1 MTTMTRTRPRGGC
14 SMSQS
19 PDADPRSDLENAL
32 TQIAGVADVLM
43 ELGVKD
49 EVAAYLGG
57 QLKDHYHAALDAFS
71 RIYGLGKY
79 KSEPQP

>member
-1 MTTMTRTRPRGGC
+1 
-14 SMSQS
+14 MSQS
-19 PDADPRSDLENAL
+19 SEPDAQGDLESAL

-57 QLKDHYHAALDAFS
+57 QLKDHYDTALDAFS

-79 KSEPQP
+79 KSEPKP

>member
-1 MTTMTRTRPRGGC
+1 
-14 SMSQS
+14 MSQS
-19 PDADPRSDLENAL
+19 PDADPRSDLETAL
-32 TQIAGVADVLM
+32 TQIFGVAEVLM

-57 QLKDHYHAALDAFS
+57 QLKEHCDAATDAFH
-71 RIYGLGKY
+71 RIYGLDKC

>member
-1 MTTMTRTRPRGGC
+1 
-14 SMSQS
+14 MSKS
-19 PDADPRSDLENAL
+19 SEPDAQNDLENAL
-32 TQIAGVADVLM
+32 TQIGGVAEVLM

-49 EVAAYLGG
+49 EVAAYLGA
-57 QLKDHYHAALDAFS
+57 QLKDHYDAALDAFS

>member
-1 MTTMTRTRPRGGC
+1 
-14 SMSQS
+14 MSRS
-19 PDADPRSDLENAL
+19 PDPDARGDLESAL
-32 TQIAGVADVLM
+32 TQIAGVAEVLI

-49 EVAAYLGG
+49 EVAAYLGA
-57 QLKDHYHAALDAFS
+57 QLKDHYDAALDAFS

>member
-1 MTTMTRTRPRGGC
+1 
-14 SMSQS
+14 MSQS
-19 PDADPRSDLENAL
+19 SEPDAQGDLESAL

-49 EVAAYLGG
+49 EVAAYLGS
-57 QLKDHYHAALDAFS
+57 QLKDHYDAALDAFS

-79 KSEPQP
+79 QSEPQP

>member
-1 MTTMTRTRPRGGC
+1 
-14 SMSQS
+14 MSQS
-19 PDADPRSDLENAL
+19 SEPAARDDLESAL

-49 EVAAYLGG
+49 EVAAYLGS
-57 QLKDHYHAALDAFS
+57 QLKDHYDAALDAFS
-71 RIYGLGKY
+71 RIYGLGEY

>member
-1 MTTMTRTRPRGGC
+1 MN
-14 SMSQS
+14 QL
-19 PDADPRSDLENAL
+19 PDVDPRSDLETAL
-32 TQIAGVADVLM
+32 TQIFGVAEVLM

-57 QLKDHYHAALDAFS
+57 QLKDHYDAALDAFS

-79 KSEPQP
+79 KSEPQPSR

>member
-1 MTTMTRTRPRGGC
+1 
-14 SMSQS
+14 MSQL
-19 PDADPRSDLENAL
+19 PDADPRSDLESAL

-57 QLKDHYHAALDAFS
+57 QLKDHYDAALDAFS
-71 RIYGLGKY
+71 RIYGWA
-79 KSEPQP
+79 STSRSQSRSR

>member
-1 MTTMTRTRPRGGC
+1 MN
-14 SMSQS
+14 QS
-19 PDADPRSDLENAL
+19 SEPDAQGDLETAL
-32 TQIAGVADVLM
+32 TQIAGVAEVLM

-57 QLKDHYHAALDAFS
+57 QLKDHYDAALDAFS

-79 KSEPQP
+79 KSEPQPSR

>member
-1 MTTMTRTRPRGGC
+1 
-14 SMSQS
+14 MSQS

-57 QLKDHYHAALDAFS
+57 QLKDHYDAALDAFS
-71 RIYGLGKY
+71 RIYGLGEY

>member
-1 MTTMTRTRPRGGC
+1 
-14 SMSQS
+14 MSRS
-19 PDADPRSDLENAL
+19 PDPDARGDLESAL
-32 TQIAGVADVLM
+32 TQIAGVAEVLI

-57 QLKDHYHAALDAFS
+57 QLKDHYDAALDAFS